1 MKFIKPLLL
10 LFFLL
15 PGPELWAGDQIMP
28 LSQVRRGMVGVAR
41 TIFEGTKIEEF
52 GVEILGVLPNLLGPK
67 QDIILA
73 RLLGDKVMRTGVV
86 AGMSGSPV
94 YIDGKLVGS
103 ISLRFGIFAKE
114 PIAGITPIEN
124 MLRQSLR
131 LPERARRSMDGKIEP
146 LEQVRLDPSQL
157 KLHMVPIKTPLVFS
171 GFAPEVIERFAPAF
185 ESYNCLAIAGG
196 SGSSQPADDLP
207 LVPGAAVAAQLMRG
221 DMSIAATGT
230 ITYRDG
236 NRLLAFGHPFL
247 NLGPVE
253 MPMAGAE
260 IIATLSSDFASF
272 KISRTTGLIGRIRHD
287 GMTAVEGIIGQAPEM
302 IPASIQLRPENGPPV
317 KYQVQLFQ
325 NKLLTSL
332 LLQVAL
338 VNAIFSSPYY
348 SQEATIELDG
358 RIKLKGYPE
367 VRLRDIF
374 TGKSFSRV
382 GSDPMLALTF
392 RVSAVFDKLFNNPLD
407 PVEIEA
413 IELNLKPSQGTRS
426 MEVERLWTAT
436 REARPG
442 EKVAVKVFLK
452 PYRGE
457 TMVREIHLA
466 IPQEAQKGKLF
477 ISIGSAA
484 GIEPDREKTESAQSL
499 SELIRSLNRSR
510 PNNYLYA
517 VGYQKLPGAVIGET
531 KLPALPASI
540 LSVISSE
547 RAQGGYR
554 NLDEALLFEER
565 LETDYV
571 IIGNKSLELTVN

>member
-1 MKFIKPLLL
+1 MKFSSLLL
-10 LFFLL
+10 LFFVLSGL
-15 PGPELWAGDQIMP
+15 ELRAGDEIMP
-28 LSQVRRGMVGVAR
+28 LSQVKRGMVGVAR
-41 TIFEGTKIEEF
+41 TIFEGTEIEEF
-52 GVEILGVLPNLLGPK
+52 GVEVLGVLPNLLGPK

-73 RLLGDKVMRTGVV
+73 RLLGDKVVRTGVV

-94 YIDGKLVGS
+94 YIDGKLAGS
-103 ISLRFGIFAKE
+103 ISLRFGIFTKE

-124 MLRQSLR
+124 MLRRSLR
-131 LPERARRSMDGKIEP
+131 QPPRAEQSIDRKIEP
-146 LEQVRLDPSQL
+146 LERAWLDPSQL
-157 KLHMVPIKTPLVFS
+157 RLHMVPIKTPLVFS

-185 ESYNCLAIAGG
+185 ERYNCLAIAGG
-196 SGSSQPADDLP
+196 SGSSQSAADLP

-247 NLGPVE
+247 NFGPVD

-325 NKLLTSL
+325 NKLLTPL

-338 VNAIFSSPYY
+338 VNSIFSSPYY

-367 VRLRDIF
+367 VRLRDLF
-374 TGKSFSRV
+374 TGGSFPAS
-382 GSDPMLALTF
+382 GPGPMLALTF
-392 RVSAVFDKLFNNPLD
+392 KVSAVFEKLFNNPLD

-413 IELNLKPSQGTRS
+413 IELNLKPSHGTRS
-426 MEVERLWTAT
+426 MEVERLWTAR

-457 TMVREIHLA
+457 IMVREIDLT
-466 IPQEAQKGKLF
+466 IPPEAQKGKLF

-484 GIEPDREKTESAQSL
+484 GIEPDQGKTESAQSL
-499 SELIRSLNRSR
+499 SELIRSLNRIR
-510 PNNYLYA
+510 PNNHLYV
-517 VGYQKLPGAVIGET
+517 VGYQKLPGAIVGNT
-531 KLPALPASI
+531 RLPALPASI
-540 LSVISSE
+540 LSVISSQ
-547 RAQGGYR
+547 RAQGDYQDL
-554 NLDEALLFEER
+554 NEALLFEER
-565 LETDYV
+565 LETEYV
-571 IIGNKSLELTVN
+571 IVGNKSLELVVN